1 MGFVARVFQ
10 LVLHSAAASLILPEM
25 QGRSTNFTQ
34 HGFRF
39 SHAIL
44 VCLLLAVSGVIA
56 AAPLGDSA
64 NGFPSVPLSFEHTD
78 PAGFSALPVS
88 RTGIAFS
95 NRLSDQKAAENQIRL
110 NGSGVALGDFDGDGW
125 CDVFLCGLEGG
136 NALYR
141 NLGDWRFAEVDI
153 RSGPACPD
161 QFSTGAVFSDLDG
174 DADLD
179 LLITGIGVG
188 TRLFVNDGQGGFV
201 ENHEAGLIGKLGA
214 GTMTLADID
223 QDGDL
228 DLYVAN
234 YRTTTIRTTGFA
246 VLSVGG
252 KRMIRPQDRNRLEY
266 TSEGRVLEHGEPDI
280 LYRNDGSGRFTPD
293 PWVRGTFLD
302 EDNNRLTRPPLDW
315 GLSAMFRDI
324 NGDGSPD
331 LYVCNDFHSTDKI
344 WINQGDGRFRLI
356 SKLALRNTSTFSM
369 AVDFGDINRDG
380 WDDILVADML
390 SLRHSRRLM
399 QFGASESYR
408 SSVGV
413 FEDRP
418 QYDRNT
424 LHLNRGD
431 GTFAEVAAYSGLTAS
446 EWTWSVVFL
455 DVDLDGYEDL
465 LCATGHLF
473 DTQDLDAE
481 ARIRSKGPW
490 PTDQI
495 PQKLL
500 MFPKMRQ
507 PNVAFRNRGDMTFTD
522 VSSEWGFN
530 EEGVSHG
537 MALGDL
543 DNDGDLDVVVNNLN
557 QNAGVY
563 RNNCPG
569 SRIAVR
575 LKGEG
580 GNRFGIGAR
589 IRVFGDGVVDQS
601 QEVISGGR
609 YLSGD
614 QALRTFSAGSGTT
627 NLAIQVRWPGGRIS
641 TVKGANANRLYEIS
655 VLTSRPDSS
664 LASGTRS
671 GDASTKPPPRLF
683 DDVSVRIGS
692 SHADLEFD
700 DFARQPLLPRKLS
713 QLGPGVAWFDV
724 NQDGWDDLVVGAG
737 RGGAM
742 AIHLADGQGG
752 FNGTAEGATEQPVT
766 RDLTTGIGWWKT
778 AETVELLFGSANYE
792 DGLAVG
798 GSVRQFDLRSRQWED
813 VAPAQAGSTGPIAMA
828 DVDGDGDLDLFV
840 GGRCVPGRWPE
851 AATSMLLRNQG
862 GHFEAD
868 AALAEPFLSI
878 GLVSGAVFSDLNGD
892 GQPDLALACD
902 WGAVRVF
909 MNNQGRFVDATAGF
923 GLDPYRGIWNGIQ
936 AGDFDGDGRM
946 DLVVSNWGWN
956 SGYQTPREPAAARA
970 LLSRQISET
979 GADIDSPI
987 LYYGDFD
994 GNGSVDILEAIVVP
1008 GIPKPVPVRSFNSV
1022 SLGLPEVQE
1031 RFRSFADFNRA
1042 DVFQIAGADLREN
1055 AALRLTWLASTVFL
1069 NRGDRFDPVA
1079 LPPEAQLAP
1088 AFGVCVADFDGDG
1101 SEDVFLNQ
1109 NFFPVQPNAS
1119 RLDAGRG
1126 LLLRGDGEGRFTAVK
1141 AATSGLQIY
1150 GEGRGAA
1157 VTDFDHDGRADLAV
1171 AQNGASTQ
1179 LYRNIGGHPGLR
1191 VRLRGTPLNP
1201 TAVGAA
1207 VRWISEAR
1215 KGPVREIHSGAGYW
1229 SQDGATVVLPVPADA
1244 QKIWVRWPGGRE
1256 TTHEIP
1262 HEDRE
1267 ITLTQPGGR

>member
-1 MGFVARVFQ
+1 MGFVARAFQ
-10 LVLHSAAASLILPEM
+10 LVLLSAGTSLILPEM

-34 HGFRF
+34 HVCRF
-39 SHAIL
+39 PRPMLA
-44 VCLLLAVSGVIA
+44 CLLLAVSGAIA
-56 AAPLGDSA
+56 AVPDLDSGNGFTSAPLTFA
-64 NGFPSVPLSFEHTD
+64 NTGAV
-78 PAGFSALPVS
+78 GFSALPAS
-88 RTGIAFS
+88 QTGIAFL
-95 NRLSDQKAAENQIRL
+95 NRLSDQQAAENQIRL

-188 TRLFVNDGQGGFV
+188 TRLFVNDGRGVFS

-266 TSEGRVLEHGEPDI
+266 TPEGRVFEHGEPDI
-280 LYRNDGSGRFTPD
+280 LYRNDGSGRFSPD

-302 EDNNRLTRPPLDW
+302 EDNNRLTRPPLDL

-344 WINQGDGRFRLI
+344 WINQGNGRFRLI
-356 SKLALRNTSTFSM
+356 SKLAIRNSSTFSM
-369 AVDFGDINRDG
+369 AVDFGDLNRDG
-380 WDDILVADML
+380 WDDLFVADML

-399 QFGASESYR
+399 QLSASESYR
-408 SSVGV
+408 SPVGL
-413 FEDRP
+413 FDDRP

-424 LHLNRGD
+424 LQLNRGD
-431 GTFAEVAAYSGLTAS
+431 GTFAEVAAYAGLTAS

-465 LCATGHLF
+465 LCATGHMF

-481 ARIRSKGPW
+481 ARIRAKGPW
-490 PTDQI
+490 RTEEI

-507 PNVAFRNRGDMTFTD
+507 PNVAFRNRGDLTFAD
-522 VSSEWGFN
+522 LSSEWGFN
-530 EEGVSHG
+530 QEGVSHG

-569 SRIAVR
+569 SRLAVR

-589 IRVFGDGVVDQS
+589 IRVSGDGLVDQS
-601 QEVISGGR
+601 QEMISGGR

-614 QALRTFSAGSGTT
+614 QALRTFSTGSATT
-627 NLAIQVRWPGGRIS
+627 NLAIEVRWPGGRIS
-641 TVKGANANRLYEIS
+641 TVNGVNANRLYEIS
-655 VLTSRPDSS
+655 ESGSVPRSAMGPDI
-664 LASGTRS
+664 RS
-671 GDASTKPPPRLF
+671 DDGSTKSATRLF
-683 DDVSVRIGS
+683 EDVSAWIGS

-742 AIHLADGQGG
+742 VIHIADGQGG
-752 FNGTAEGATEQPVT
+752 FVGTAAGATGQPVR
-766 RDLTTGIGWWKT
+766 RDQTTGIGWWKT
-778 AETVELLFGSANYE
+778 SEEVALLFGSANYE
-792 DGLAVG
+792 DGLPVG

-813 VAPAQAGSTGPIAMA
+813 VAPAQASSTGPIAMA

-851 AATSMLLRNQG
+851 AATSMLLRNEG
-862 GHFEAD
+862 GQFEED
-868 AALAEPFLSI
+868 AALDEPFLLV

-902 WGAVRVF
+902 WGPVRVF

-923 GLDPYRGIWNGIQ
+923 GLDPFRGIWNGIH

-946 DLVVSNWGWN
+946 DLAASNWGWN
-956 SGYQTPREPAAARA
+956 SGYQTPREPAVARA
-970 LLSRQISET
+970 LFSRKISET
-979 GADIDSPI
+979 GADVDSPI

-994 GNGSVDILEAIVVP
+994 GNRSVDILEAIIAP
-1008 GIPKPVPVRSFNSV
+1008 GLPKPVPVRSFNAV

-1031 RFRSFADFNRA
+1031 RFRSFGDFNRA
-1042 DVFQIAGADLREN
+1042 DVFQVAGGDLKAN
-1055 AALRLTWLASTVFL
+1055 AAQRLTWLASTVFL

-1079 LPPEAQLAP
+1079 LPPEAQFAP

-1101 SEDVFLNQ
+1101 SEDIFLNQ

-1126 LLLRGDGEGRFTAVK
+1126 LLLRGDGAGGFTPVEAD
-1141 AATSGLQIY
+1141 TSGLRIY

-1157 VTDFDHDGRADLAV
+1157 VADFDHDGRADLAV
-1171 AQNGASTQ
+1171 AQNGASTR
-1179 LYRNIGGHPGLR
+1179 LYRNTGARPGLR
-1191 VRLRGTPLNP
+1191 VRLRGRSLNP

-1207 VRWISEAR
+1207 LRWISEHR
-1215 KGPVREIHSGAGYW
+1215 QGPVREIHAGAGYW
-1229 SQDGATVVLPVPADA
+1229 SQDGATVVLAVPDEARR
-1244 QKIWVRWPGGRE
+1244 IWVRWPGGRE

-1262 HEDRE
+1262 DGVRE
-1267 ITLTQPGGR
+1267 ISLTQPGGP